1 MVNPLARVAMNNIVK
16 KTNLGSH
23 NDLKD
28 RANKLKANKLNLKEL
43 DVVVNAIKEDK
54 KERKFNSTNDIS
66 SEKKVNNLT
75 HKEQNL
81 IIDVIK
87 GETKIKEGKH
97 TVTML
102 TLDEVVERIKDR
114 R

>member
-23 NDLKD
+23 NGLKD
-28 RANKLKANKLNLKEL
+28 RANKLNLKEL
-43 DVVVNAIKEDK
+43 DVVVNAMKEDK

-75 HKEQNL
+75 HKEQDL

-102 TLDEVVERIKDR
+102 TLDEVVERIKGSR
-114 R
+114 

>member
-16 KTNLGSH
+16 KTNLGM
-23 NDLKD
+23 NNGLKE
-28 RANKLKANKLNLKEL
+28 KANKLNLKEL

-102 TLDEVVERIKDR
+102 TLDEVVERIKGSW
-114 R
+114 